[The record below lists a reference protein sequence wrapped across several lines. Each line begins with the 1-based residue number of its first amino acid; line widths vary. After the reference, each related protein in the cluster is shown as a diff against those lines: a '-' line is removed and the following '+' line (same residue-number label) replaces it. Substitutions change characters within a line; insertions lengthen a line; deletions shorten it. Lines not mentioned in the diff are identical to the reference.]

1 MLRNITWL
9 GATSIAVKPIW
20 FLFITVLTAEVL
32 GADGYGVMTVAL
44 SLAMIAT
51 GFTDVGM
58 GAYSVREVARDRS
71 SASLFFTN
79 FLLARILLVVA
90 AMTAALVAGLL
101 LGYRG
106 PVLWAVIFAGL
117 YTMSLS
123 VITYARS
130 FFQAFEVLRYEAI
143 SLLAEKVLVV
153 GLGLTL
159 LYATRSAA
167 GTLLG
172 MAVGMT
178 VVTGLTILWIHHRLA
193 PLRPSAFSPA
203 FVKTSL
209 RRLLPFALIALLS
222 VIYIR
227 TNLILVEQLLGTTEA
242 GQYGLAFRILE
253 ALNLIPMIIAT
264 SAIYPRLS
272 ALQHR
277 GDLPGVRRIFR
288 TGALALAGIGIAAAA
303 AIAWAAPAAVEFVIR
318 VRSLDPAFAATVPA
332 LQVIVWSFPFAGLN
346 ALFQA
351 GLIAMDHQR
360 FLVVALAAGTLLN
373 VALNLL
379 TIPAWG
385 IVGASAATLGS
396 EVVLF
401 VLYGIRQ
408 NRALALARRVDPP
421 GQVRPA

>member
-9 GATSIAVKPIW
+9 GAASIAVKPIW

-32 GADGYGVMTVAL
+32 GVEGYGVMTVAL

-58 GAYSVREVARDRS
+58 GAFSVREVARDRTR
-71 SASLFFTN
+71 ASLFLTN
-79 FLLARILLVVA
+79 FLLARILLVLL
-90 AMTAALVAGLL
+90 AMTVTLGAGLL

-106 PVLWAVIFAGL
+106 LVLWAVVFAGI

-143 SLLAEKVLVV
+143 SLLAEKAFVV

-159 LYATRSAA
+159 LYVTRSPA

-172 MAVGMT
+172 MAVGMALVT
-178 VVTGLTILWIHHRLA
+178 VLTLFWIHLRLA
-193 PLRPSAFSPA
+193 PLRPSAFSAA
-203 FVKTSL
+203 FVRSSL
-209 RRLLPFALIALLS
+209 RRLIPFALIALLS
-222 VIYIR
+222 VVYIR

-253 ALNLIPMIIAT
+253 ALNLIPMIVAT

-277 GDLPGVRRIFR
+277 GDLQTIRQVFRR
-288 TGALALAGIGIAAAA
+288 GALALGAVGIAAAA
-303 AIAWAAPAAVEFVIR
+303 LIAWTAPAAVEFVIR
-318 VRSLDPAFAATVPA
+318 VRGIDPAFAASVPA
-332 LQVIVWSFPFAGLN
+332 LQILVWSFPFAGLN
-346 ALFQA
+346 ALFHA

-360 FLVVALAAGTLLN
+360 FLVLALAIGSALN
-373 VALNLL
+373 IALNLFA
-379 TIPAWG
+379 IPTWG

-396 EVVLF
+396 EIVLF
-401 VLYGIRQ
+401 ILYGARQ
-408 NRALALARRVDPP
+408 RRVLAATP
-421 GQVRPA
+421 GVGPSRRTNP